1 MGQRTTDDVTCQAC
15 YDGYLMTTDHEAP
28 PEPATDEELFA
39 EFANTLHLHDG
50 EPDDIGDAASLR
62 AWLASRGLVRES
74 RALEAVGQAL
84 PAFHELRMLVHAVTK
99 RLVEDGAPSTAQVRR
114 LNGVLRDGLHYHQ
127 LRPGGDGSQFTV
139 GQVGDELAQA
149 RAAIAG
155 SLAHYIAD
163 HDIGR
168 LRICASD
175 ACAWRFVDRSPT
187 GRRRWC
193 DMRTC
198 GNRAK
203 VARHRARARQRSA

>member
-1 MGQRTTDDVTCQAC
+1 
-15 YDGYLMTTDHEAP
+15 MTTDHEAP
-28 PEPATDEELFA
+28 PEPASDEELFT

-62 AWLASRGLVRES
+62 AWLASRGLVRE
-74 RALEAVGQAL
+74 RCALGGVEAAL
-84 PAFHELRMLVHAVTK
+84 PVFHELRTLVHAITK
-99 RLVEDGAPSTAQVRR
+99 RLVERGEPSATQVRR

-127 LRPGGDGSQFTV
+127 LRPAEDGSRFTV

-163 HDIGR
+163 HDVAR
-168 LRICASD
+168 LRICANDECS
-175 ACAWRFVDRSPT
+175 WRFVDRSPT

-203 VARHRARARQRSA
+203 VARHRARARAQQRSA

>member
-1 MGQRTTDDVTCQAC
+1 
-15 YDGYLMTTDHEAP
+15 MTIDHEAP
-28 PEPATDEELFA
+28 PEPVTDGELFA

-50 EPDDIGDAASLR
+50 QPDDIGDATSLR
-62 AWLASRGLVRES
+62 AWLAARGLIRET
-74 RALEAVGQAL
+74 RALEAVDRAL
-84 PAFHELRMLVHAVTK
+84 PAFHELRVLVHAVTK
-99 RLVEDGAPSTAQVRR
+99 RLVEEGAPSATHVRR
-114 LNGVLRDGLHYHQ
+114 LNGVLRFGLHYHQ
-127 LRPGGDGSQFTV
+127 LRPGDGESRFTV
-139 GQVGDELAQA
+139 GQVGDQLAQA

-175 ACAWRFVDRSPT
+175 ECSWRFVDRSPA

-193 DMRTC
+193 NMRTC

-203 VARHRARARQRSA
+203 VARHRARARRSTPSSANSPARLAVSGRQ

>member
-1 MGQRTTDDVTCQAC
+1 
-15 YDGYLMTTDHEAP
+15 MTTDHATP
-28 PEPATDEELFA
+28 PEPPTTDEELFA
-39 EFANTLHLHDG
+39 AFANTLHLHDG
-50 EPDDIGDAASLR
+50 EPDDIGDGAALR
-62 AWLASRGLVRES
+62 AWLASHGLAAET
-74 RALEAVGQAL
+74 RALDAVEGAL
-84 PAFHELRMLVHAVTK
+84 PAFHDLRDLVHAVTK
-99 RLVEDGAPSTAQVRR
+99 RLVAAGAPSATQVRR
-114 LNGVLRDGLHYHQ
+114 LNAVLREGVHYHQ
-127 LRPGGDGSQFTV
+127 LRPGDDGARFTV

-168 LRICASD
+168 LRICANDHCS
-175 ACAWRFVDRSPT
+175 WRFVDRSPT

>member
-1 MGQRTTDDVTCQAC
+1 
-15 YDGYLMTTDHEAP
+15 MTTDHEAQ
-28 PEPATDEELFA
+28 PEPPSDEELFT

-50 EPDDIGDAASLR
+50 EPDDIGDAHSLR
-62 AWLASRGLVRES
+62 GWLAARDLIRET
-74 RALEAVGQAL
+74 RALDAIDGAL
-84 PAFHELRMLVHAVTK
+84 PAFHELRDLVRAVTR
-99 RLVEDGAPSTAQVRR
+99 RLVEAGAPSAAQVRR

-127 LRPGGDGSQFTV
+127 LQAGETGSRFTV
-139 GQVGDELAQA
+139 GQVGDDLAQA

-175 ACAWRFVDRSPT
+175 ECSWRFVDRSPT

-203 VARHRARARQRSA
+203 VARHRARARQQQESAVAR